1 MMYEVQ
7 KVTEL
12 LLKEIDGNVRRLEEG
27 LGEKSA
33 KNYEEY
39 VERCGVITGILTA
52 RRYITDLT
60 RNLESHDD

>member
-1 MMYEVQ
+1 MYEVQ

>member
-1 MMYEVQ
+1 MYEVH

-12 LLKEIDGNVRRLEEG
+12 LMKEIDGEVRRLEES

-39 VERCGVITGILTA
+39 VERCGVITGLLTV
-52 RRYITDLT
+52 RRYIADLT
-60 RNLESHDD
+60 KNLESHDD

>member
-1 MMYEVQ
+1 MYEVH

-12 LLKEIDGNVRRLEEG
+12 LLKEIDSDVRRLEEG

-33 KNYEEY
+33 KTYEEY
-39 VERCGVITGILTA
+39 VERCGVITGLLTV

-60 RNLESHDD
+60 KNLESHDD

>member
-1 MMYEVQ
+1 MMYEVH

-33 KNYEEY
+33 KSYEEY
-39 VERCGVITGILTA
+39 VERCGVITGLLTA

-60 RNLESHDD
+60 KNLESHDD

>member
-1 MMYEVQ
+1 MYEVH

-39 VERCGVITGILTA
+39 VERCGVITGLLTA

-60 RNLESHDD
+60 KNLESHDD

>member
-1 MMYEVQ
+1 MMYEVH

-12 LLKEIDGNVRRLEEG
+12 LLKEIDSDVRRLEEG

-33 KNYEEY
+33 KTYEEY
-39 VERCGVITGILTA
+39 VERCGVITGLLTV

-60 RNLESHDD
+60 KNLESHDD

>member
-1 MMYEVQ
+1 MMYEVH

-39 VERCGVITGILTA
+39 VERCGVITGLLTA

-60 RNLESHDD
+60 KNLESHDD

>member
-39 VERCGVITGILTA
+39 VERCGVITGLLTA